1 MGLVARVL
9 GRLRV
14 GLGRSQPQLE
24 KWQSWERSHLRALWG
39 SLPDPTVG
47 FG

>member
-14 GLGRSQPQLE
+14 RLGGSQPQLE
-24 KWQSWERSHLRALWG
+24 KWQSWERSHPLWG